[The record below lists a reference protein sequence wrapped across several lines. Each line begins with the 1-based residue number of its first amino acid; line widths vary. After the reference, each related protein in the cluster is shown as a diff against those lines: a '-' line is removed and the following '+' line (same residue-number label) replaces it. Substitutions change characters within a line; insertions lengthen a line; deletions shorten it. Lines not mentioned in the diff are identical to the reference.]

1 MLKEGEGGGCY
12 IYLLFFCLFW
22 VCTIE
27 SDPHVSYA
35 KLQSTVDNSFLQH
48 LAQRENRTNQ
58 KWNNLVEKEVHF
70 WKPWGHGRKQV

>member
-1 MLKEGEGGGCY
+1 MLH
-12 IYLLFFCLFW
+12 LFALFCLFVLSMYHW
-22 VCTIE
+22 

-58 KWNNLVEKEVHF
+58 K
-70 WKPWGHGRKQV
+70 